1 MSIVRDLLFSFMF
14 SITEYFVIVHDHD
27 SCRTHNHV
35 YEEVPKPCTA
45 LHSRGSFKNSSLDWK
60 WSHSLK
66 TSMTQ
71 FTAELRLR
79 DLHLDAGLL
88 QYMILH
94 WACYISPLIPL
105 SKECS
110 SFKHWDL
117 AIDQLWPPLNGWN
130 IADPV

>member
-1 MSIVRDLLFSFMF
+1 M
-14 SITEYFVIVHDHD
+14 IVHDHD

-45 LHSRGSFKNSSLDWK
+45 LHSRGSFKNSSRDWK
-60 WSHSLK
+60 LSHSLK

-94 WACYISPLIPL
+94 WACYISPLLPL

-110 SFKHWDL
+110 SFEHWDL
-117 AIDQLWPPLNGWN
+117 ATYINCTLVNTTLSTVHYNTLFLYDSSINYGHR
-130 IADPV
+130 